1 MAGGCIISYGGKD
14 YSYDE
19 FAAMLHDG
27 LLAELNANG
36 DVSIKPQSTAD
47 KIIGAIDKLKID
59 TKNTLGAFGV
69 APMIWNTGI
78 DALKVSIKAGVTIA
92 KAIDQFVEYLIKS
105 GEKFNEQ
112 DVRDHLEKE
121 LQKEA
126 TPTDLNPPKGMG
138 IRGFNKQAFKE
149 FPELQAMMTDDGL
162 YYQKMSNNVS
172 VEQAKAILDYFG
184 DSALDELKNLDNGMP
199 PGVRSALGQLII
211 KKMVADGNVRG
222 AVETLDTMAKAA
234 TNAAQF
240 LQALSM
246 YANLGPEGWL
256 MKANKMV
263 NEQAEKKKAKSATKR
278 NKVKKA
284 IDQANRK
291 AAEDTAAVLA
301 DKIEE
306 ESIIE
311 IKNADQPKGYGEKNK
326 VVSKKRYNELKDRLK
341 GKFFSNIDPDL
352 IELAV
357 YHVEASG
364 RKFGDFAKNMIKDL
378 GTKVKPYLYALYN
391 KAKDQLANEYNDF
404 STQAEVQAD
413 FDKIIGANVKKAL
426 KDQGIDLK
434 KIITDHFTVYDMTK
448 KSLAQKF
455 VDEAGFTGEDA
466 RLLAA
471 AVTREFERLATEAK
485 TKAIEKIL
493 GPSINP
499 KKDKALTD
507 QLVEMSNMGAINDN
521 DVMQAFAQ
529 KMGWPQ
535 LTAANIQQITN
546 LANQIT
552 TAPPGIKQ
560 NRLISQMMTMLA
572 NMNGINWKELP
583 MAIWYANVLSG
594 PMTQL
599 VNLISNVTNAAFNFA
614 VGTAKNIKNPR
625 MAPLMARAWVN
636 GFYRGL
642 FEGWD
647 VLKTGYTSSREKV
660 EELPIL
666 ELLSKTNPVSYLKY
680 VRRAMVAVDTVLYN
694 ASKEQRMWEWAAKI
708 AIDEG
713 TNITES
719 IKKRAAA
726 VLNRTDTSGKDAIA
740 QAEAEYQQELA
751 ILRGMNLSES
761 ETKKQERQLRRDR
774 IRRAYEILDQN
785 APEEVEIVA
794 NDYAA
799 RATFNYEPE
808 GLLGA
813 ASRSIASFSRLFP
826 PFKLIVPFTNVVAN
840 VANIAIDYTPW
851 GFVRGFRG
859 GSATGLGRKDWDK
872 LTPLQKEDFRAEL
885 MLKAVIG
892 TTAMFMA
899 LALSGGDDDDEIEI
913 TANGTGDW
921 KKNAILSDKTGWQ
934 PYSVRIGKKWY
945 SYQYSPLIVV
955 LGLIGNFRDTE
966 KYKDM
971 PEDEKLER
979 WAYAMLQ
986 TKNVFLDL
994 TFLKGLNTFSQA
1006 LFSSTS
1012 DVDNIQEKVMES
1024 VVGSA
1029 KGFVLPNFYSQIAKE
1044 AQKGYEMPIKEVRRT
1059 VFGSA
1064 LKDIPIAR
1072 DMYQNKVNLLGE
1084 AIFPDTDKFVSKV
1097 EKNEL
1102 VELFVDKKYI
1112 PTPPSMTKT
1121 KILDFSTKDKRL
1133 MTQEEFYKFATERG
1147 RILKE
1152 QLDKR
1157 LDRLKKLDNEQF
1169 QDVVKKIEEY
1179 ATKKAK
1185 AMITKDTR

>member
-1 MAGGCIISYGGKD
+1 MAGGCIISFGGKD

-27 LLAELNANG
+27 LLADLNASG

-47 KIIGAIDKLKID
+47 KIIGALDKLKID

-69 APMIWNTGI
+69 APVIWNAGI
-78 DALKVSIKAGVTIA
+78 DTLKASIKAGVTVA

-105 GEKFNEQ
+105 GEKFSEQ

-121 LQKEA
+121 LQKES
-126 TPTDLNPPKGMG
+126 TPTELNPPKGMG
-138 IRGFNKQAFKE
+138 IRGFNKQALEE
-149 FPELQAMMTDDGL
+149 FPELQTLMTDDGL
-162 YYQKMSNNVS
+162 YYTKMPNNLS

-184 DSALDELKNLDNGMP
+184 DSALDELKNMDNGMS
-199 PGVRSALGQLII
+199 PGARSALGQLII

-222 AVETLDTMAKAA
+222 AVEALDTMAKAA

-246 YANLGPEGWL
+246 YSNLGPEGWL
-256 MKANKMV
+256 MKANKMA
-263 NEQAEKKKAKSATKR
+263 NEQADKKKKKSATKR
-278 NKVKKA
+278 TKIKKA
-284 IDQANRK
+284 IDTANRK
-291 AAEDTAAVLA
+291 AAEDTVAVLS

-306 ESIIE
+306 ESVIE
-311 IKNADQPKGYGEKNK
+311 IKNEEQPKGYGEKNK
-326 VVSKKRYNELKDRLK
+326 VVTKARATELKNKLK
-341 GKFFSNIDPDL
+341 GRFFSNIDPDL

-391 KAKDQLANEYNDF
+391 RAKTQLAKDYNDF
-404 STQAEVQAD
+404 STQDEVQAD

-434 KIITDHFTVYDMTK
+434 KIIIDHFTVYDMTK
-448 KSLAQKF
+448 KNLAQKF
-455 VDEAGFTGEDA
+455 IDEAGFTGEDA

-493 GPSINP
+493 SPSTTP
-499 KKDKALTD
+499 KKDQALVE
-507 QLVEMSNMGAINDN
+507 QLVQLSNMGAINDN
-521 DVMQAFAQ
+521 DVMQAFSE
-529 KMGWPQ
+529 KMEWPK
-535 LTAANIQQITN
+535 LTAANIQQITS
-546 LANQIT
+546 LANQIS
-552 TAPPGIKQ
+552 TAPPGMKQ
-560 NRLISQMMTMLA
+560 NKLISQMMTMLA

-583 MAIWYANVLSG
+583 MAIWYGNVLSG
-594 PMTQL
+594 YMTQL
-599 VNLISNVTNAAFNFA
+599 VNLISNVTNAAFNLTI
-614 VGTAKNIKNPR
+614 GIGKNIKNPS
-625 MAPLMARAWVN
+625 MAPLMAKAWVN

-647 VLKTGYTSSREKV
+647 VMKTGYTTSREKV

-666 ELLSKTNPVSYLKY
+666 ELLSKYNPVSYLKY

-708 AIDEG
+708 AMDEG
-713 TNITES
+713 TDITES

-740 QAEAEYQQELA
+740 KAEAEYQQELA
-751 ILRGMNLSES
+751 ALKALKLSES

-785 APEEVEIVA
+785 APEEVEMVA

-813 ASRSIASFSRLFP
+813 ASRAIASFSRDFP
-826 PFKLIVPFTNVVAN
+826 KFKLIVPFTNVVAN

-851 GFVRGFRG
+851 GFARGFKG
-859 GSATGLGRKDWDK
+859 GSVTGLGRKDWDK
-872 LTPLQKEDFRAEL
+872 LTPLQKEDLRSEL
-885 MLKAVIG
+885 MLKALLG
-892 TTAMFMA
+892 TTAMFVV
-899 LALSGGDDDDEIEI
+899 LALSGGDDDDDFEV

-921 KKNAILSDKTGWQ
+921 KKNAILSEKTGWQ
-934 PYSVRIGKKWY
+934 PYSVRIRKKWY
-945 SYQYSPLIVV
+945 SYQYSPLIVI

-971 PEDEKLER
+971 PEEEKVER

-1006 LFSSTS
+1006 LFSSSS
-1012 DVDNIQEKVMES
+1012 DVDNVKEKAMES
-1024 VVGSA
+1024 LIGTA
-1029 KGFVLPNFYSQIAKE
+1029 KGFVLPNLYTQIAKDVE
-1044 AQKGYEMPIKEVRRT
+1044 KAWDIPIKEVRRT
-1059 VFGSA
+1059 VLGSA
-1064 LKDIPIAR
+1064 LKDIPVAR

-1084 AIFPDTDKFVSKV
+1084 AIFPDTDKFTSKV
-1097 EKNEL
+1097 ERNEL
-1102 VELFVDKKYI
+1102 VELFVEKKYI

-1121 KILDFSTKDKRL
+1121 KILDFSTRDQRL

-1147 RILKE
+1147 RTLKE
-1152 QLDKR
+1152 QLEKR

-1169 QDVVKKIEEY
+1169 QDVVKKLEEY

-1185 AMITKDTR
+1185 AMVTRDTR